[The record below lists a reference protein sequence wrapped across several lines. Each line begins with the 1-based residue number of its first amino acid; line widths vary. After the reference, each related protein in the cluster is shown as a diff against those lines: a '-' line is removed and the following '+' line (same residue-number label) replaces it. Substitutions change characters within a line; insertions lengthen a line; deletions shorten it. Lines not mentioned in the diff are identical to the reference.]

1 MKKKFSVI
9 INRKIKKFNKTIKIP
24 GDKSCSIRALLLAS
38 QCIGESKI
46 FNLLESTD
54 VLDCLKALRTL
65 GVKIAKRKNYYA
77 VYGNGLNSFKIK
89 RKLTRLYCGNS
100 LTTARLLAGL
110 LSTIPS
116 KFYIYGDASANR
128 RDFMRVIKPLEKVGA
143 QFFPRKKTLPLTIE
157 GTSLP
162 LAQKHFE
169 TRGSSQV
176 KGLILLSALSTPG
189 ITTVE
194 EFKNKSSRTHTEI
207 FLKKIGC
214 DIKFKQ
220 TKKSN
225 LIYLRG
231 QKNLYSFN
239 YSVKNDPSSAA
250 YLICLTL
257 LTPGSKLTLP
267 RVICND
273 TRIEFIKVLR
283 KMNGR
288 IKIKDL
294 KRDSS
299 SGELVGTIIV
309 YGSKLKPIM
318 VSKNVAKFIDELPVL
333 FICAALQ
340 NGISKFY
347 NCHELIHKETNRLLE
362 IKKIL
367 IQIGVKCKITKN
379 SIMTIYGKGKIE
391 TQNKSVLV
399 KTKGDHRICMSS
411 IILSLITGIRAKI
424 KNFETVNTSFPG
436 FIPLIKN
443 LGAKIEIKKN

>member
-1 MKKKFSVI
+1 MNKKFSVI
-9 INRKIKKFNKTIKIP
+9 INKKIKKFNKTIKIP

-65 GVKIAKRKNYYA
+65 GVKIVKRKNHYS

-100 LTTARLLAGL
+100 LTTGRLLAGL

-128 RDFMRVIKPLEKVGA
+128 RDFMRVIEPLEKVGA

-162 LAQKHFE
+162 LAQKHVE

-194 EFKNKSSRTHTEI
+194 ELKNKSSRTHTEI

-214 DIKFKQ
+214 DIKFEQ
-220 TKKSN
+220 TKESN

-250 YLICLTL
+250 YLICLSL
-257 LTPGSKLTLP
+257 LTPG
-267 RVICND
+267 
-273 TRIEFIKVLR
+273 
-283 KMNGR
+283 
-288 IKIKDL
+288 
-294 KRDSS
+294 
-299 SGELVGTIIV
+299 
-309 YGSKLKPIM
+309 
-318 VSKNVAKFIDELPVL
+318 
-333 FICAALQ
+333 
-340 NGISKFY
+340 
-347 NCHELIHKETNRLLE
+347 
-362 IKKIL
+362 
-367 IQIGVKCKITKN
+367 
-379 SIMTIYGKGKIE
+379 
-391 TQNKSVLV
+391 
-399 KTKGDHRICMSS
+399 
-411 IILSLITGIRAKI
+411 
-424 KNFETVNTSFPG
+424 
-436 FIPLIKN
+436 
-443 LGAKIEIKKN
+443 

>member
-1 MKKKFSVI
+1 MNKKFSVI
-9 INRKIKKFNKTIKIP
+9 INKKIKKFNKTIKIP

-65 GVKIAKRKNYYA
+65 GVKIVKRKNHYS

-100 LTTARLLAGL
+100 LTTGRLLTGL

-128 RDFMRVIKPLEKVGA
+128 RDFMRVIEPLEKVGA

-162 LAQKHFE
+162 LAQKHVE

-194 EFKNKSSRTHTEI
+194 ELKSKSSRTHTEI

-250 YLICLTL
+250 YLICLSL

-299 SGELVGTIIV
+299 SGELVGTIIA
-309 YGSKLKPIM
+309 YGSKLKPIT
-318 VSKNVAKFIDELPVL
+318 VSENVAKFIDELPIL

-347 NCHELIHKETNRLLE
+347 HCHELIHKETNRLLE

-379 SIMTIYGKGKIE
+379 SVMTIYGKGKIE
-391 TQNKSVLV
+391 TQNKSILV

-443 LGAKIEIKKN
+443 LGGKIVIK

>member
-1 MKKKFSVI
+1 MEKKLSVS
-9 INRKIKKFNKTIKIP
+9 INKKIEKFNKKIKIP

-54 VLDCLKALRTL
+54 VLDCLKTLRTL
-65 GVKIAKRKNYYA
+65 GVKIVKKKNHYS

-100 LTTARLLAGL
+100 LTTGRLLAGL

-128 RDFMRVIKPLEKVGA
+128 RDFMRVIEPLEKVGA

-162 LAQKHFE
+162 LAQKHVE
-169 TRGSSQV
+169 ILGSSQV

-194 EFKNKSSRTHTEI
+194 ELKSKSSRTHTEI

-214 DIKFKQ
+214 DIKFKK

-231 QKNLYSFN
+231 QKNLHSFV
-239 YSVKNDPSSAA
+239 YSVGNDPSSAA
-250 YLICLTL
+250 FLCCLAL

-267 RVICND
+267 GIICND
-273 TRIEFIKVLR
+273 TRIGWIKILR
-283 KMNGR
+283 KMGGR
-288 IKIKDL
+288 IKIENL

-299 SGELVGTIIV
+299 SGELIGTIV
-309 YGSKLKPIM
+309 TYSNKLKPVT
-318 VSKNVAKFIDELPVL
+318 VSENIAKFVDELPIL
-333 FICAALQ
+333 FAVAALQ
-340 NGISKFY
+340 NGRSLFK
-347 NCHELIHKETNRLLE
+347 NCHELIHKESNRLLE
-362 IKKIL
+362 MKKIL
-367 IQIGVKCKITKN
+367 IQIGIKCKITKN
-379 SIMTIYGKGKIE
+379 SDMIIYGKDKIE
-391 TQNKSVLV
+391 TKNKSIIVNLQ
-399 KTKGDHRICMSS
+399 GDHRINMSAA
-411 IILSLITGIRAKI
+411 IFSLVTGIRTKI
-424 KNFETVNTSFPG
+424 NNFETINTSFPT
-436 FIPLIKN
+436 FISLIRN
-443 LGAKIEIKKN
+443 LGGKIAIK

>member
-1 MKKKFSVI
+1 MKKKLSVS
-9 INRKIKKFNKTIKIP
+9 INKKIEKFNKKIKIP

-54 VLDCLKALRTL
+54 VLDCCKALRTL
-65 GVKIAKRKNYYA
+65 GVKIVKRKNHYS
-77 VYGNGLNSFKIK
+77 VYGNGLNSFRIKKKIT
-89 RKLTRLYCGNS
+89 KLYIGNS
-100 LTTARLLAGL
+100 MTTARLISGL
-110 LSTIPS
+110 CSTIPS
-116 KFYIYGDASANR
+116 KFYLYGDASANR
-128 RDFMRVIKPLEKVGA
+128 RDFMRVIEPLERVGA
-143 QFFPRKKTLPLTIE
+143 KFFPRKKTLPLTIE

-162 LAQKHFE
+162 LAQKHVE
-169 TRGSSQV
+169 SRGSGQV
-176 KGLILLSALSTPG
+176 KSMLLLSALSTPG

-194 EFKNKSSRTHTEI
+194 ELKEKSSRTHTEI

-214 DIKFKQ
+214 DIKFKK

-250 YLICLTL
+250 YLICLSL

-267 RVICND
+267 EIICND
-273 TRIEFIKVLR
+273 TRIEFIKILK

-288 IKIKDL
+288 IKIKGL

-299 SGELVGTIIV
+299 SGELVGTIIA
-309 YGSKLKPIM
+309 YGSKLKPIT
-318 VSKNVAKFIDELPVL
+318 VSENVAKFIDDLPIL

-340 NGISKFY
+340 NGVSKFY
-347 NCHELIHKETNRLLE
+347 HCHELIHKETNRLLE

-367 IQIGVKCKITKN
+367 IQIGVKCKITKK
-379 SIMTIYGKGKIE
+379 SVMTIYGKGKIE
-391 TQNKSVLV
+391 TQNKSILV
-399 KTKGDHRICMSS
+399 KTRGDHRICMSS

-443 LGAKIEIKKN
+443 LGGKIVIK

>member
-1 MKKKFSVI
+1 MSKKFSVSV
-9 INRKIKKFNKTIKIP
+9 NKKIEKFNKKIKVP

-46 FNLLESTD
+46 FNLLESID
-54 VLDCLKALRTL
+54 ILDCLKALRTL
-65 GVKIAKRKNYYA
+65 GVKIVKRKNHYS

-100 LTTARLLAGL
+100 LTTGRLLTGL

-116 KFYIYGDASANR
+116 KFYIHGDASANR
-128 RDFMRVIKPLEKVGA
+128 RDFMRVIEPLEKVGA
-143 QFFPRKKTLPLTIE
+143 QFFPRKKTLPLTIQ

-162 LAQKHFE
+162 LAQKHAE

-194 EFKNKSSRTHTEI
+194 ELKEKSSRTHTEI

-214 DIKFKQ
+214 DIKFKK

-250 YLICLTL
+250 YLICLSL

-267 RVICND
+267 GVICND
-273 TRIEFIKVLR
+273 TRIGFIKVLK

-299 SGELVGTIIV
+299 SGELVGTIIA
-309 YGSKLKPIM
+309 YGSKLKPIT
-318 VSKNVAKFIDELPVL
+318 VSENVAKFIDELPIL

-347 NCHELIHKETNRLLE
+347 HCHELIHKETNRLLE

-379 SIMTIYGKGKIE
+379 SIITIYGKGKIE
-391 TQNKSVLV
+391 TRNK
-399 KTKGDHRICMSS
+399 TIFINTPGDHRINLATA
-411 IILSLITGIRAKI
+411 ILSLATGIKTKI
-424 KNFETVNTSFPG
+424 KRFDAILTSFPD
-436 FIPLIKN
+436 FIPIIKS
-443 LGAKIEIKKN
+443 LGGKIVTN

>member
-1 MKKKFSVI
+1 MNKKFSVI
-9 INRKIKKFNKTIKIP
+9 INKKIKKFNKTIKIP

-65 GVKIAKRKNYYA
+65 GVKIVKRKNHYS

-100 LTTARLLAGL
+100 LTTGRLLTGL

-128 RDFMRVIKPLEKVGA
+128 RDFMRVIEPLEKVGA

-162 LAQKHFE
+162 LAQKHVE

-194 EFKNKSSRTHTEI
+194 ELKSKSSRTHTEI

-250 YLICLTL
+250 YLICLSL

-267 RVICND
+267 GVICND
-273 TRIEFIKVLR
+273 TRIGFIKVLK

-299 SGELVGTIIV
+299 SGELVGTIIA
-309 YGSKLKPIM
+309 YGSKLKPIT
-318 VSKNVAKFIDELPVL
+318 VSENVAKFIDELPIL

-347 NCHELIHKETNRLLE
+347 HCHELIHKETNRLLE

-379 SIMTIYGKGKIE
+379 SVITIYGKGKIE
-391 TQNKSVLV
+391 TRNKSIFIN
-399 KTKGDHRICMSS
+399 TPGDHRINLATA
-411 IILSLITGIRAKI
+411 ILSLATGIKTKI
-424 KNFETVNTSFPG
+424 KRFDAILTSFPG
-436 FIPLIKN
+436 FIPIIKS
-443 LGAKIEIKKN
+443 LGGKIVTN

>member
-1 MKKKFSVI
+1 M
-9 INRKIKKFNKTIKIP
+9 
-24 GDKSCSIRALLLAS
+24 
-38 QCIGESKI
+38 
-46 FNLLESTD
+46 
-54 VLDCLKALRTL
+54 
-65 GVKIAKRKNYYA
+65 
-77 VYGNGLNSFKIK
+77 
-89 RKLTRLYCGNS
+89 
-100 LTTARLLAGL
+100 TTARLISGL
-110 LSTIPS
+110 CSTIPS
-116 KFYIYGDASANR
+116 KFYLYGDASANR
-128 RDFMRVIKPLEKVGA
+128 RDFMRVIEPLERVGA
-143 QFFPRKKTLPLTIE
+143 KFFPRKKTLPLTIE

-162 LAQKHFE
+162 LAQKHVE
-169 TRGSSQV
+169 SRGSGQV
-176 KGLILLSALSTPG
+176 KSMLLLSALSTPG

-194 EFKNKSSRTHTEI
+194 ELKEKSSRTHTEI

-214 DIKFKQ
+214 DIKFKK

-250 YLICLTL
+250 YLICLSL

-267 RVICND
+267 EIICND
-273 TRIEFIKVLR
+273 TRIEFIKILK

-299 SGELVGTIIV
+299 SGELVGTIIA
-309 YGSKLKPIM
+309 YGSKLKPIT
-318 VSKNVAKFIDELPVL
+318 VSENVAKFIDDLPIL

-340 NGISKFY
+340 NGVSKFY
-347 NCHELIHKETNRLLE
+347 HCHELIHKETNRLLE

-391 TQNKSVLV
+391 TRNKSILIN
-399 KTKGDHRICMSS
+399 TPGDHRINLAAA
-411 IILSLITGIRAKI
+411 ILSLATGIKTKI
-424 KNFETVNTSFPG
+424 KRFDATFTSFPG
-436 FIPLIKN
+436 FTPIITS
-443 LGAKIEIKKN
+443 LGGKIVTN

>member
-1 MKKKFSVI
+1 MKKNFSVSI
-9 INRKIKKFNKTIKIP
+9 SERIEKFNKKIKIP
-24 GDKSCSIRALLLAS
+24 GDKSCSIRALLFAS

-54 VLDCLKALRTL
+54 VLDCCNALRTL
-65 GVKIAKRKNYYA
+65 GVKIVKRKSHYS
-77 VYGNGLNSFKIK
+77 VYGNGLNSFRIKKKIT
-89 RKLTRLYCGNS
+89 KLYIGNS
-100 LTTARLLAGL
+100 MTTARLISGL
-110 LSTIPS
+110 CSTLPS
-116 KFYIYGDASANR
+116 KFYLYGDASANR
-128 RDFMRVIKPLEKVGA
+128 RDFMRCIEKLERVGA
-143 QFFPRKKTLPLTIE
+143 KFFPRKKTLPLTIE

-162 LAQKHFE
+162 LAQEHVE
-169 TRGSSQV
+169 TRGSSQI
-176 KGLILLSALSTPG
+176 KSMLLLSALSTPG

-194 EFKNKSSRTHTEI
+194 ELKEKSSRTHTEI

-214 DIKFKQ
+214 DIKFKK

-250 YLICLTL
+250 YLICLSL

-267 RVICND
+267 GIICNE
-273 TRIEFIKVLR
+273 TRIGFIKVLR

-288 IKIKDL
+288 IKIKNL

-299 SGELVGTIIV
+299 SGELVGTIV
-309 YGSKLKPIM
+309 AHGSKLKPIM
-318 VSKNVAKFIDELPVL
+318 VSENVAKFIDELPIL

-347 NCHELIHKETNRLLE
+347 HCHELIHKETNRLLE

-391 TQNKSVLV
+391 TQNKSILV

-443 LGAKIEIKKN
+443 LGGKIVIK

>member
-1 MKKKFSVI
+1 MSKKFSVSV
-9 INRKIKKFNKTIKIP
+9 NKKIEKFNKKIKVP

-46 FNLLESTD
+46 FNLLESID

-65 GVKIAKRKNYYA
+65 GVKIVKRKNHYS

-100 LTTARLLAGL
+100 LTTGRLLAGL

-116 KFYIYGDASANR
+116 KFYIHGDASANR
-128 RDFMRVIKPLEKVGA
+128 RDFMRVIEPLEKVGA

-162 LAQKHFE
+162 LAQKHVE

-194 EFKNKSSRTHTEI
+194 ELKEKSSRTHTEI

-214 DIKFKQ
+214 DIKFKK

-250 YLICLTL
+250 YLICLSL

-267 RVICND
+267 GVICND
-273 TRIEFIKVLR
+273 TRIGFIKVLK

-299 SGELVGTIIV
+299 SGELVGTIIA
-309 YGSKLKPIM
+309 YGSKLKPIT
-318 VSKNVAKFIDELPVL
+318 VSENVAKFIDELPIL

-347 NCHELIHKETNRLLE
+347 HCHELIHKETNRLLE

-379 SIMTIYGKGKIE
+379 SVITIYGKGKIE
-391 TQNKSVLV
+391 TRNKSIFIN
-399 KTKGDHRICMSS
+399 TPGDHRINLATA
-411 IILSLITGIRAKI
+411 ILSLATGIKTKI
-424 KNFETVNTSFPG
+424 KRFDAILTSFPG
-436 FIPLIKN
+436 FIPIIKS
-443 LGAKIEIKKN
+443 LGGKIVTN

>member
-1 MKKKFSVI
+1 MKKNFSVS
-9 INRKIKKFNKTIKIP
+9 INEKIEKFNKKIKIP
-24 GDKSCSIRALLLAS
+24 GDKSCSIRALLFAS

-54 VLDCLKALRTL
+54 VLDCCNALRTL
-65 GVKIAKRKNYYA
+65 GVKIVKRKSHYS
-77 VYGNGLNSFKIK
+77 VYGNGLNSFRIKKKIT
-89 RKLTRLYCGNS
+89 KLYIGNS
-100 LTTARLLAGL
+100 MTTARLISGL
-110 LSTIPS
+110 CSTIPS
-116 KFYIYGDASANR
+116 KFYLYGDASANR
-128 RDFMRVIKPLEKVGA
+128 RDFMRCIEKLERVGA
-143 QFFPRKKTLPLTIE
+143 KFFPRKKTLPLTIE

-162 LAQKHFE
+162 LAQEHVE
-169 TRGSSQV
+169 TRGSSQI
-176 KGLILLSALSTPG
+176 KSMLLLSALSTPG

-194 EFKNKSSRTHTEI
+194 ELKEKSSRTHTEI

-214 DIKFKQ
+214 DIKFKK

-250 YLICLTL
+250 YLICLSL

-267 RVICND
+267 GIICNE
-273 TRIEFIKVLR
+273 TRIGFIKVLK
-283 KMNGR
+283 KMNAR

-299 SGELVGTIIV
+299 SGELVGTIIA
-309 YGSKLKPIM
+309 YGSKLKPIT
-318 VSKNVAKFIDELPVL
+318 VFENVAKFIDELPIL

-347 NCHELIHKETNRLLE
+347 HCHELIHKETNRLLE

-391 TQNKSVLV
+391 TRNKSILIN
-399 KTKGDHRICMSS
+399 TPGDHRINLVAA
-411 IILSLITGIRAKI
+411 ILSLATGIKTKI
-424 KNFETVNTSFPG
+424 KSFDATLTSFPG
-436 FIPLIKN
+436 FTPIIKN
-443 LGAKIEIKKN
+443 LGGKIVIN

>member
-1 MKKKFSVI
+1 MKKKLSVS
-9 INRKIKKFNKTIKIP
+9 INKKIEKFNKKIKIP

-54 VLDCLKALRTL
+54 VLDCCKALRTL
-65 GVKIAKRKNYYA
+65 GVKIVKRKNHYS

-100 LTTARLLAGL
+100 LTTGRLLTGL

-116 KFYIYGDASANR
+116 KFYIHGDASANR
-128 RDFMRVIKPLEKVGA
+128 RDFMRVIEPLEKVGA

-162 LAQKHFE
+162 LAQKHVE
-169 TRGSSQV
+169 ILGSSQV

-194 EFKNKSSRTHTEI
+194 ELKEKSSRTHTEI

-214 DIKFKQ
+214 DIKFKK

-250 YLICLTL
+250 YLICLSL

-267 RVICND
+267 EIICND
-273 TRIEFIKVLR
+273 TRIEFIKILK

-299 SGELVGTIIV
+299 SGELVGTIIA
-309 YGSKLKPIM
+309 YGSKLKPIT
-318 VSKNVAKFIDELPVL
+318 VSENVAKFIDDLPIL

-340 NGISKFY
+340 NGVSKFY
-347 NCHELIHKETNRLLE
+347 HCHELIHKETNRLLE

-391 TQNKSVLV
+391 TRNKSILIN
-399 KTKGDHRICMSS
+399 TPGDHRINLAAA
-411 IILSLITGIRAKI
+411 ILSLATGIKTKI
-424 KNFETVNTSFPG
+424 KRFDAILTSFPG
-436 FIPLIKN
+436 FIPIIKS
-443 LGAKIEIKKN
+443 LGGKIVTN

>member
-1 MKKKFSVI
+1 MSKKFSVSV
-9 INRKIKKFNKTIKIP
+9 NKKIEKFNKKIKVP

-46 FNLLESTD
+46 FNLLESID

-65 GVKIAKRKNYYA
+65 GVKIVKRKNHYS

-100 LTTARLLAGL
+100 LTTGRLLAGL

-116 KFYIYGDASANR
+116 KFYIHGDASANR
-128 RDFMRVIKPLEKVGA
+128 RDFMRVIEPLEKVGA

-162 LAQKHFE
+162 LAQKHVE
-169 TRGSSQV
+169 TLGSSQV

-194 EFKNKSSRTHTEI
+194 ELKEKSSRTHTEI

-214 DIKFKQ
+214 DIKFKK

-239 YSVKNDPSSAA
+239 YSVKSDPSSAA
-250 YLICLTL
+250 YLICLSL

-267 RVICND
+267 GVICND
-273 TRIEFIKVLR
+273 TRIGFIKILK

-299 SGELVGTIIV
+299 SGELVGTIIA
-309 YGSKLKPIM
+309 YGSKLKPIT
-318 VSKNVAKFIDELPVL
+318 VSENVAKFIDELPIL

-347 NCHELIHKETNRLLE
+347 HCHELMHKETNRLLE

-379 SIMTIYGKGKIE
+379 SVITIYGKGKIE
-391 TQNKSVLV
+391 TRNKSIFIN
-399 KTKGDHRICMSS
+399 TPGDHRINLATA
-411 IILSLITGIRAKI
+411 ILSLATGIKTKI
-424 KNFETVNTSFPG
+424 KRFDAILTSFPG
-436 FIPLIKN
+436 FIPIIKS
-443 LGAKIEIKKN
+443 LGGKIVTN

>member
-1 MKKKFSVI
+1 MSKKFSVSV
-9 INRKIKKFNKTIKIP
+9 NKKIEKFNKKIKVP

-46 FNLLESTD
+46 FNLLESID
-54 VLDCLKALRTL
+54 ILDCLKALRTL
-65 GVKIAKRKNYYA
+65 GVKIVKRKNHYS

-100 LTTARLLAGL
+100 LTTGRLLAGL

-116 KFYIYGDASANR
+116 KFYIHGDASANR
-128 RDFMRVIKPLEKVGA
+128 RDFMRVIEPLEKVGA

-162 LAQKHFE
+162 LAQKHVE

-194 EFKNKSSRTHTEI
+194 ELKEKSSRTHTEI

-214 DIKFKQ
+214 DIKFKK

-250 YLICLTL
+250 YLICLSL

-267 RVICND
+267 GVICND
-273 TRIEFIKVLR
+273 TRIGFIKVLK

-299 SGELVGTIIV
+299 SGELVGTIIA
-309 YGSKLKPIM
+309 YGSKLKPIT
-318 VSKNVAKFIDELPVL
+318 VSENVAKFIDELPIL

-347 NCHELIHKETNRLLE
+347 HCHELIHKETNRLLE

-379 SIMTIYGKGKIE
+379 SVITIYGKGKIE
-391 TQNKSVLV
+391 TRNKSIFIN
-399 KTKGDHRICMSS
+399 TPGDHRINLATA
-411 IILSLITGIRAKI
+411 ILSLATGIKTKI
-424 KNFETVNTSFPG
+424 KRFDAILTSFPG
-436 FIPLIKN
+436 FIPIIKS
-443 LGAKIEIKKN
+443 LGGKIVTN

>member
-1 MKKKFSVI
+1 MNKKFSVI
-9 INRKIKKFNKTIKIP
+9 INRKIKKFSKTIKIP

-65 GVKIAKRKNYYA
+65 GVKIAKRKNYYS

-100 LTTARLLAGL
+100 LTTARLLTGL

-128 RDFMRVIKPLEKVGA
+128 RDFMRVIEPLEKVGA

-162 LAQKHFE
+162 LAQKHVE

-194 EFKNKSSRTHTEI
+194 ELKSKSSRTHTEI

-250 YLICLTL
+250 YLICLSL

-299 SGELVGTIIV
+299 SGELVGTIIA

-318 VSKNVAKFIDELPVL
+318 VSENVAKFIDELPIL

-367 IQIGVKCKITKN
+367 VQTGVKCKITKN

-391 TQNKSVLV
+391 TQNKSILV

-443 LGAKIEIKKN
+443 LGGKIVIK

>member
-1 MKKKFSVI
+1 MKKKLSVS
-9 INRKIKKFNKTIKIP
+9 INEKIEKFNKTIKIP
-24 GDKSCSIRALLLAS
+24 ADKSCSIRALLLAS

-54 VLDCLKALRTL
+54 VLDCLKTLRTL
-65 GVKIAKRKNYYA
+65 GVKIVKRKNHYS

-100 LTTARLLAGL
+100 LTTGRLLTGL

-116 KFYIYGDASANR
+116 KFYIYGDVSANR

-162 LAQKHFE
+162 LAQKHVE

-194 EFKNKSSRTHTEI
+194 ELKEKSSRTHTEI

-214 DIKFKQ
+214 DIKFKK

-250 YLICLTL
+250 YLICLSL

-267 RVICND
+267 GIICND
-273 TRIEFIKVLR
+273 TRVGWIKILR
-283 KMNGR
+283 KMGGR
-288 IKIKDL
+288 IKIENL
-294 KRDSS
+294 KRNSS
-299 SGELVGTIIV
+299 SGELIGTIV
-309 YGSKLKPIM
+309 AYGNKLKPVT
-318 VSKNVAKFIDELPVL
+318 VSENIAKFVDELPIL
-333 FICAALQ
+333 FAVAALQ
-340 NGISKFY
+340 NGRSLFK
-347 NCHELIHKETNRLLE
+347 NCHELIHKESNRLLE
-362 IKKIL
+362 MKKICS
-367 IQIGVKCKITKN
+367 K
-379 SIMTIYGKGKIE
+379 
-391 TQNKSVLV
+391 
-399 KTKGDHRICMSS
+399 
-411 IILSLITGIRAKI
+411 
-424 KNFETVNTSFPG
+424 
-436 FIPLIKN
+436 
-443 LGAKIEIKKN
+443 